1 MINIERLFEN
11 HLENRSISAEE
22 LRQFAEDHIGKLK
35 ALPAAPATITAFAA
49 PTEAAFDAF
58 DAKLSARTTLQ
69 ATQSGGTITKDEALQ
84 LIRTIIRQREG
95 RIRDKFAKGSG
106 PYAEFFPQG
115 LREYNRARTGQVT
128 GLLDRLI
135 SAADQ
140 HQAVLGPELLAEF
153 QAMKATFAN
162 ARDGQVDTKGELA
175 QARAELASTRIIL
188 ELQLGKNLLAI
199 ASHHLGH
206 PERAVDYFNQSLLE
220 DATRSEEDVPSP
232 TAVGG

>member
-1 MINIERLFEN
+1 MINIERFFEN

-35 ALPAAPATITAFAA
+35 ALPAAPANITALTA

-84 LIRTIIRQREG
+84 LIRTTIRQREG

-115 LREYNRARTGQVT
+115 LMEYSRARIGQVT

-135 SAADQ
+135 AAATK

-153 QAMKATFAN
+153 QALKATFST

-175 QARAELASTRIIL
+175 QARAEVASTRIVL
-188 ELQLGKNLLAI
+188 ELQLGTNILAI

-206 PERAVDYFNQSLLE
+206 PERAADYFNQSLLE
-220 DATRSEEDVPSP
+220 DDTRSEEGVPSP
-232 TAVGG
+232 PPVA